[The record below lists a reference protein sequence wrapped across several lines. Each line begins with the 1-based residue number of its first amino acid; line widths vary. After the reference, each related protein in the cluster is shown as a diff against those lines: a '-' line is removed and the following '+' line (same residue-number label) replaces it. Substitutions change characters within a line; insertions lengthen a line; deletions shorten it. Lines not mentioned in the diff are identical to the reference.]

1 MKKKRMTHE
10 EVDALIERI
19 VQKDKEREDN
29 KISLFGKVDHME
41 KEMVKL
47 HEEMYELN
55 TILNAMWQNPA
66 FDGYRSKVKK

>member
-10 EVDALIERI
+10 EVDALIERF

-47 HEEMYELN
+47 HEEMYELT
-55 TILNAMWQNPA
+55 TILNAIWQHPTFA
-66 FDGYRSKVKK
+66 PYRTKPGK